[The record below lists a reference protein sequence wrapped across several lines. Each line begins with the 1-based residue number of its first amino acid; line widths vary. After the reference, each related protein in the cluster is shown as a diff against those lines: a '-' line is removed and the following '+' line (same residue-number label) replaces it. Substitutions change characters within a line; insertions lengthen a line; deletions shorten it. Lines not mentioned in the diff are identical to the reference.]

1 MTWKDPADIM
11 RIMILLRLLKT
22 CFLMAALAIGVRAQS
37 QAQPPADVNW
47 HSDVEYS
54 AVGEPVHMD
63 IAVPKQGQGPFPAI
77 VCVHGGGFRAGSRD
91 GYRELTWRLAQRGYV
106 AATVDYRLSPKYRF
120 PAHVHDVKAA
130 LRFLRAHAAKYKL
143 DPSRIGATGGTL
155 VLFLG
160 LTAGVGELEGEGPH
174 LDQSS
179 AVQTV
184 VNYYYA
190 TDFTK
195 SYGKSVDAADVLPL
209 FLGGNLEQAHDEHVR
224 ASPLT
229 WVTSKAASTLT
240 IHGTK
245 DRYVAYEQGVW
256 INDALKKAGVEAELL
271 TLDGADHGFKGAFAE
286 QAERAMIEWFD
297 KHLKR

>member
-1 MTWKDPADIM
+1 MQ
-11 RIMILLRLLKT
+11 IMILLRLLKT

-54 AVGEPVHMD
+54 AAGEPVHMD

-130 LRFLRAHAAKYKL
+130 VRFLRTHAAKYKL
-143 DPSRIGATGGTL
+143 DPSRVGATGGSAGGTL

-160 LTAGVGELEGEGPH
+160 LTAGVRELEGEGPH

-184 VNYYYA
+184 VNYYGA

-209 FLGGNLEQAHDEHVR
+209 FLGGNLEQARDEHVR

-240 IHGTK
+240 ITAPKTATWHMNKGF
-245 DRYVAYEQGVW
+245 G
-256 INDALKKAGVEAELL
+256 L
-271 TLDGADHGFKGAFAE
+271 TT
-286 QAERAMIEWFD
+286 R
-297 KHLKR
+297 

>member
-1 MTWKDPADIM
+1 M
-11 RIMILLRLLKT
+11 RRMICFRLVRI
-22 CFLMAALAIGVRAQS
+22 CFLSTALALGLGAQS
-37 QAQPPADVNW
+37 QPRPPSEIIW
-47 HSDVEYS
+47 HSGVEYS
-54 AVGEPVHMD
+54 TVGEPVHMD
-63 IAVPKQGQGPFPAI
+63 IAVPKSGQRPFPAV

-91 GYRELTWRLAQRGYV
+91 GYRELTWRLARRGYV

-130 LRFLRAHAAKYKL
+130 VRFLRAHAAKYKL
-143 DPSRIGATGGTL
+143 DPSRIGATGSSAGGTL

-160 LTAGVGELEGEGPH
+160 LTAGAGELEGAGPH

-184 VNYYYA
+184 VNYYGA
-190 TDFTK
+190 TDFTQ

-209 FLGGNLEQAHDEHVR
+209 FLGGNLEQARDEHVR

-229 WVTSKAASTLT
+229 WVTGKAASTLT

-271 TLDGADHGFKGAFAE
+271 TLEGADHGFQGEYAE
-286 QAERAMIEWFD
+286 RAERAMIEWFD
-297 KHLKR
+297 QHLKR